1 MSIRRPSLGLSVL
14 VAAGALVARAHAD
27 DTPPAPPPA
36 VAPAPAPGAA
46 RDADF
51 VPPTQGP
58 AAALAKELAAV
69 HAETDP
75 TKQRTA
81 LLAMHKTSRDALL
94 SLDAGALASLAP
106 DVLRVYDLA
115 GALASGGDGAFP
127 AWWTFPDVPEAT
139 WPVVEPTPAAAVV
152 RRATRIGG
160 AVADCVKP
168 PTIAAPTFVDVWT
181 PTAAP
186 HDPLAPHA
194 CVVVLG
200 GPDDLT
206 RAEAALER
214 VATVGGRGYAVAVD
228 VLESAAWADRLGL
241 RALAAG
247 ASRDATGL
255 ASMSAADRA
264 SARIAHFALP
274 TPAGRRATAWRAFDR
289 SYVKD
294 YDVEVGNDN
303 VVEPIVGVLREGVG
317 ATAVVDV
324 ATDGGRALRVDVK
337 HLRAPTPL
345 PTFSTSLAG
354 RGTEAVTIE
363 VPKLELVRGSVGV
376 PDDGRARTLLLRL
389 GTADTFAIVEV
400 TPTATTPAAR
410 GWARVA
416 PGAPPAGIVDARV
429 ASFTF
434 TVEAN
439 AGRAPL
445 RAAMSSLAGQEATL
459 TLADRPDG
467 DRIDVTARCDAPA
480 ADGSRV
486 VDVVVTWRTTD
497 PSPRTMPKPETRSER
512 IELPVARAVSRP
524 FRFRL
529 APGASETARDV
540 GGAPLVTVTYEAPS
554 TKAVVA
560 ELERRAGLASPSPRV
575 STRPDDAALAAVR
588 GAPAREQAAAVRGL
602 VDASEAGFLMLTPAE
617 LATLAPD
624 VLRVY
629 DLSAALAHGDD
640 ATPPPAFA
648 KDAPAT
654 SLAPD
659 GSTPAPAVSRRAA
672 RIAHELRTEVEDGF
686 ALARAGGTPAGAP
699 TTVVVC
705 VPSRRFDA
713 VERALDRLATT
724 GGPVVRLDVEVVRA
738 GAGAPI
744 ATYTLEVPH
753 NRSVAAWRH
762 VRHAYLETPEAGAA
776 KAAGRPL
783 APVVRTWADG
793 IGLVASVGEGGAGSD
808 PQVHLSVAASFGVD
822 AAPPP
827 GVAPRGPRAG
837 VELPALV
844 QRQLETA
851 WPVPAEG
858 MVATERLGDS
868 DLAVRVRA
876 TRGAA
881 APVARGWTRVT
892 AEPKPPAAPR
902 VATLEAVWTAQQG
915 GQERKLQSPTVRVF
929 EGQTATIS
937 IVHQVP
943 YIAGAEVSGRP
954 GAWLVD
960 PIVQSLPYG
969 LVVEATVRPEAGG
982 MHVVEGRFLR
992 MAPDTPVRTR
1002 PWDFGVG
1009 TPMNVELPVMREVSR
1024 PFRASLAP
1032 GGSVSIPMPAL
1043 PSDRTRNDTT
1053 STTLTLTLTDVRSDE
1068 APAPTPSK

>member
-1 MSIRRPSLGLSVL
+1 MSIRRPLLGLSIL

-27 DTPPAPPPA
+27 DAPPAPPP
-36 VAPAPAPGAA
+36 VIAPAPPPAPGPM
-46 RDADF
+46 RGADF

-75 TKQRTA
+75 TKQRTS
-81 LLAMHKTSRDALL
+81 LLALHKTSRDALL
-94 SLDAGALASLAP
+94 SLDAGALAALAP
-106 DVLRVYDLA
+106 NVLRVYDLA
-115 GALASGGDGAFP
+115 GALASGGDGALP
-127 AWWTFPDVPEAT
+127 AWWAFPEVPEVT

-200 GPDDLT
+200 GPDDLART
-206 RAEAALER
+206 EAALDR
-214 VATVGGRGYAVAVD
+214 VATVGGRGYAVTVD

-241 RALAAG
+241 RSWASGASHEAAG
-247 ASRDATGL
+247 L
-255 ASMSAADRA
+255 ALPGVADRA
-264 SARIAHFALP
+264 AIRVAHFAMP

-289 SYVKD
+289 TYVKD
-294 YDVEVGNDN
+294 FAVETGNT
-303 VVEPIVGVLREGVG
+303 PIIGVLREGLG

-324 ATDGGRALRVDVK
+324 ATDGARALRVDVK
-337 HLRAPTPL
+337 QLRAPTPL
-345 PTFSTSLAG
+345 PTFSTTTNSAMG
-354 RGTEAVTIE
+354 PITIE
-363 VPKLELVRGSVGV
+363 IPELGRVTGSVGV
-376 PDDGRARTLLLRL
+376 PDDGQARTLLLRL
-389 GTADTFAIVEV
+389 GAADTFAIVEV
-400 TPTATTPAAR
+400 TPTATTASAR

-416 PGAPPAGIVDARV
+416 PGAPPAGIVDAR
-429 ASFTF
+429 AAEFTF
-434 TVEAN
+434 AVEAN
-439 AGRAPL
+439 AGRAPMRGAL
-445 RAAMSSLAGQEATL
+445 SVLAGQEAR
-459 TLADRPDG
+459 LAIADG
-467 DRIDVTARCDAPA
+467 TSADGVEVAARCDAPA
-480 ADGSRV
+480 ADGSRI
-486 VDVVVTWRTTD
+486 VDVVVTWRATD
-497 PSPRTMPKPETRSER
+497 PSPRTMPKPYTRSER
-512 IELPVARAVSRP
+512 IELPVARAVTRP

-540 GGAPLVTVTYEAPS
+540 GGAPLVTVAYMAPA
-554 TKAVVA
+554 TAAAIA

-575 STRPDDAALAAVR
+575 ATRPDDAALAAVR
-588 GAPAREQAAAVRGL
+588 DAPARERAAAVRGL
-602 VDASEAGFLMLTPAE
+602 VDASEAGFLMLTPTE

-640 ATPPPAFA
+640 AEPPPAFSA
-648 KDAPAT
+648 DAPPT
-654 SLAPD
+654 TLRPD
-659 GSTPAPAVSRRAA
+659 GSAPASSWSPRAA
-672 RIAHELRTEVEDGF
+672 RIAREVEGQSEGGF
-686 ALARAGGTPAGAP
+686 ARARLGGTPAGAP
-699 TTVVVC
+699 PTVVVC
-705 VPSRRFDA
+705 VPSGRFDA

-738 GAGAPI
+738 SASAPI

-776 KAAGRPL
+776 RAAKRPL

-793 IGLVASVGEGGAGSD
+793 IGLVASVGEGGGGSD
-808 PQVHLSVAASFGVD
+808 PQVHLALAVSFGVD
-822 AAPPP
+822 PAPD
-827 GVAPRGPRAG
+827 GGASRGARASI
-837 VELPALV
+837 ELPALL

-858 MVATERLGDS
+858 MSATERLGDS

-892 AEPKPPAAPR
+892 AEPTTPAAPR

-915 GQERKLQSPTVRVF
+915 GQARKLQSPTVRVF

-960 PIVQSLPYG
+960 PIVHVLPYG
-969 LVVEATVRPEAGG
+969 LVVEATVRPEVGG
-982 MHVVEGRFLR
+982 AHVVEGRFLR
-992 MAPDTPVRTR
+992 MAPDTPVRTK

-1009 TPMNVELPVMREVSR
+1009 TPIHVELPVMREVSR
-1024 PFRASLAP
+1024 PFRASLAH

-1043 PSDRTRNDTT
+1043 PSDRRRGDTT
-1053 STTLTLTLTDVRSDE
+1053 STTLTLTLTDVRPDE
-1068 APAPTPSK
+1068 APTPTPTK